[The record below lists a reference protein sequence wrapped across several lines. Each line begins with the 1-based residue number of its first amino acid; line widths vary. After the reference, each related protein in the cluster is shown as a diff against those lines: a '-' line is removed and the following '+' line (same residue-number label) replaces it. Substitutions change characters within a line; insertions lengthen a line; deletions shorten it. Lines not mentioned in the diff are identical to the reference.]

1 MYGSRRKTTR
11 HTGHRK
17 SGFRFEPAVIFPA
30 GVLYLEL
37 LLRIF
42 NTETPFFSA
51 ALVRIL
57 LFSMAAGLL
66 LYLILDL
73 LPWRKWS
80 RGLGIAVMSV
90 GTVVTCV
97 EYCCKSFFKTYF
109 SVSYMQEMAGQVM
122 SDFFGLLVEVVIAR
136 IPFILLSFVPL
147 LAVIFLRKR
156 IFRDCGE
163 GIAMRLVI
171 VILVALLQ
179 LSGSVMSNRGDARN
193 FYTYDFSANLAIP
206 EFGVITSMRL
216 ELQYAIFGTPET
228 PLPSIDIDPDDT
240 EGPSWSKDPVVTPS
254 GQPSET
260 PGTEPGGEFD
270 GESGGEPGVEPS
282 PNPSDEPASTPS
294 PVVYGYNVLDI
305 DFNALADAEKND
317 TLKGIHE
324 YMASLTPSQQNE
336 YTNYFAGKNLILITA
351 EAFSPY
357 VISEEL
363 TPTLYKLANNGFVFT
378 NFYQPNW
385 TLSTTG
391 GEFSVMTGLIPNWI
405 KSSNSFKVS
414 GDNDMPVGLGW
425 MFRELGY
432 STLAYHN
439 NSYTYYSRNKTH
451 PNLGYDFVGV
461 GNGLELP
468 DSSLWPQSDLDMMKV
483 TVDGYIRN
491 YLETGTNFHTYYM
504 TVSGHCNYNWGGN
517 DMSRKYRSIVEAAYP
532 GYSESVQAYIA
543 CNLEL
548 EAAMAYL
555 VEQLEAAGIADE
567 TVIVLASD
575 HYPYA
580 MAEGDVDYYNEL
592 TGLNDSEKLTS
603 RYRNTLIMWCGEM
616 EEPVLVDTPCSSIDI
631 VPTLCNLFGLDYD
644 SRLYSGR
651 DIFATN
657 YVANEYST
665 CMPLVIFAN
674 TGFGNSWI
682 TAAGTYEASTKT
694 FTPNPGIE
702 VADNYVSKVNRLV
715 QAKYSYAK
723 LIIQNDYYRT
733 LSVFDE

>member
-1 MYGSRRKTTR
+1 MMYKSRRSKSL
-11 HTGHRK
+11 HTGRRHG
-17 SGFRFEPAVIFPA
+17 GFQFEPAVIIPA
-30 GVLYLEL
+30 SVLYLEL
-37 LLRIF
+37 LLRLF
-42 NTETPFFSA
+42 NTETAFFSA
-51 ALVRIL
+51 ALVRIIF
-57 LFSMAAGLL
+57 FSLAAGLL
-66 LYLILDL
+66 LYFVLDL

-80 RGLGIAVMSV
+80 RGLSIGVMAF

-109 SVSYMQEMAGQVM
+109 SVSYMQEMVGQVVG
-122 SDFFGLLVEVVIAR
+122 DFFGLMVEVVLAR
-136 IPFILLSFVPL
+136 IPFILLSFIPL

-156 IFRDCGE
+156 IFEERGQ
-163 GIAMRLVI
+163 ALPLRVVMI
-171 VILVALLQ
+171 VFVVAFQ
-179 LSGSVMSNRGDARN
+179 LAGSLMSNMGACRN
-193 FYTYDFSANLAIP
+193 LYTYDFSANLAIP
-206 EFGVITSMRL
+206 EFGVISTMRL
-216 ELQYAIFGTPET
+216 ELQYAIFGTPEM
-228 PLPSIDIDPDDT
+228 PLPVIDDPDESDA
-240 EGPSWSKDPVVTPS
+240 PSWTNPVDTPSAQPSGDPTGDPTGDPVVDPVP
-254 GQPSET
+254 GPSES
-260 PGTEPGGEFD
+260 TEPK
-270 GESGGEPGVEPS
+270 
-282 PNPSDEPASTPS
+282 
-294 PVVYGYNVLDI
+294 VYGYNVLDI
-305 DFNALADAEKND
+305 DFDALAAEEKND

-363 TPTLYKLANNGFVFT
+363 TPTLYKLANSGFVFH

-405 KSSNSFKVS
+405 KSSNSFKIS
-414 GDNDMPVGLGW
+414 ANNDMPIGLGW
-425 MFRELGY
+425 MFSDLGY
-432 STLAYHN
+432 SSLAYHN
-439 NSYTYYSRNKTH
+439 NTYTYYSRDKTH
-451 PNLGYDFVGV
+451 PNLGYEFYGV

-468 DSSLWPQSDLDMMKV
+468 DGSLWPQSDLDMMMT
-483 TVDGYIRN
+483 TVDGYIRD
-491 YLETGTNFHTYYM
+491 YVEHGTNFHAYYM

-517 DMSRKYRSIVEAAYP
+517 DMAKKHRAVVQAAYP
-532 GYSESVQAYIA
+532 DASESVQAYIA

-548 EAAMAYL
+548 EAAMTYL
-555 VEQLEAAGIADE
+555 VEQLEAAGIAED
-567 TVIVLASD
+567 TVIVLAAD

-592 TGLNDSEKLTS
+592 TGLNDSEKDTS

-616 EEPVLVDTPCSSIDI
+616 EEPVIVDTPCSSIDI
-631 VPTLCNLFGLDYD
+631 VPTICNLFGLDYD

-657 YVANEYST
+657 YAANEYSN

-723 LIIQNDYYRT
+723 LIIQNDYYST
-733 LSVFDE
+733 LSVFDD